1 MSTLGT
7 ITRRGL
13 ILGSVAMAGG
23 VAFGYYKYKQPL
35 PNPLPDALAR
45 GDLNAL
51 SAAQATPLNPYVLID
66 ASGVTIITPRT
77 ELGQGVQSTLAA
89 LVAEELDVAWDAI
102 RIEHGPPSAT
112 YYTDISASAA
122 APYDQSF
129 AANTMRQ
136 VMAVGGRFLGL
147 QVTGGSASSR
157 DAFVKMRVAGAAARY
172 ALIHA
177 AAKRWGVPA
186 QQLSTEDGWVLNTKT
201 NQRLP
206 YSALAMDAAQI
217 ELPDQPA
224 LKPSSQWRYVGRSMP
239 RKDMLSKCT
248 GTATFAIDMRL
259 PDMVYA
265 TVVSNPKRAGMNAFD
280 TTAAQQMRGV
290 LGVVPMPQ
298 GVAVV
303 ADNTWRAFQAA
314 QAIRFDWQAASYP
327 ATSAAMFDQ
336 LRGELKRLSPDA
348 VHRDVGDADA
358 ALSQAAGVL
367 DVEYRAP
374 HLAHAALEPISAVA
388 HFTGD
393 ALHVWTGNQIPTL
406 ARSIA
411 AKTVGLDPEQVHFH
425 VTIVGGSFGRR
436 TDVDYVVQVATI
448 AKAMAGKPVKLTWTR
463 EEDMRLDFYRPAA
476 LGQFKGVMSAA
487 GTPEAIRMDIVSA
500 SSTRSWGGRIGL
512 PFPGPDRMLAE
523 GAGDAPYLAPNH
535 KVSAYASELSVPV
548 GPWRSVGA
556 SYNGFF
562 HECFLDELAHSKG
575 VDPMAMRLAMSVSFP
590 HAQAVLTRLKALSNW
605 DTPLPK
611 GRARGVAMTLSFGSY
626 VGQVVEVQQTAKGI
640 KVEHVYCVADVGLAL
655 DPRNIEAQL
664 QSGIAYGLTAAMM
677 GEITFADGQAQQS
690 NFHDYPA
697 LRMHQM
703 PQVTVAI
710 LEGGE
715 GVQGIGEPGVP
726 PIKAALANAIYALT
740 GQRIREYPLNKHV
753 QFV

>member
-1 MSTLGT
+1 MSTVGT

-13 ILGSVAMAGG
+13 VLGSVAMAGG

-35 PNPLPDALAR
+35 PNPLPEALAQ
-45 GDLNAL
+45 GALHDLDP
-51 SAAQATPLNPYVLID
+51 SQTTPLNPYVLID
-66 ASGVTIITPRT
+66 ARGVTVITPRT

-89 LVAEELDVAWDAI
+89 LVAEELDVAWEDI

-122 APYDQSF
+122 APYDQSL

-147 QVTGGSASSR
+147 QITGGSASAR
-157 DAFVKMRVAGAAARY
+157 DAFVKMRVAGAAARH
-172 ALIHA
+172 ALVQA
-177 AAKRWGVPA
+177 AARRWGLPA
-186 QQLSTEDGWVLNTKT
+186 DQLSTKDGYVIQAKT
-201 NQRLP
+201 QNRLP
-206 YSALAMDAAQI
+206 YSALAADAARI
-217 ELPDQPA
+217 ELPEHPK
-224 LKPSSQWRYVGRSMP
+224 LKPANQWRYVGRSMP
-239 RKDMLSKCT
+239 RKDMLHKCT
-248 GTATFAIDMRL
+248 GTATFAIDIRL
-259 PDMVYA
+259 PNMVYA
-265 TVVSNPKRAGMNAFD
+265 TVVSNPKRAGMVSFD
-280 TTAAQQMRGV
+280 ATRAKAMRGV
-290 LGVVPMPQ
+290 LSVVPMNS
-298 GVAVV
+298 GIAIV

-314 QAIRFDWQAASYP
+314 RAVQCDWQAATYP
-327 ATSAAMFDQ
+327 ATSEAMFDQ
-336 LRGELKRLSPDA
+336 LRSELQTLSADA
-348 VHRDVGDADA
+348 VHRDIGNADQV
-358 ALSQAAGVL
+358 LSQASEVL

-388 HFTGD
+388 HFTGE
-393 ALHVWTGNQIPTL
+393 ALHIWTGNQIPTL
-406 ARSIA
+406 ARAIA
-411 AKTVGLDPEQVHFH
+411 AKTVGLEPEQVHFH
-425 VTIVGGSFGRR
+425 VTLVGGSFGRR

-448 AKAMAGKPVKLTWTR
+448 AKAVTGKPVKLTWTR

-476 LGQFKGVMSAA
+476 LGRFKGAMSAN

-512 PFPGPDRMLAE
+512 PLPGPDRMLAE
-523 GAGDAPYLAPNH
+523 GAGDAPYLAPHH

-562 HECFLDELAHSKG
+562 HECFLDELAHSKN
-575 VDPMAMRLAMSVSFP
+575 VDPMSMRLAMAESFP
-590 HAQAVLTRLKALSNW
+590 QARAVLVRLRELSEW
-605 DTPLPK
+605 DKVLPR
-611 GRARGVAMTLSFGSY
+611 GRARGLAMTLSFGSY
-626 VGQVVEVQQTAKGI
+626 VGQVVEVRQTGSGI
-640 KVEHVYCVADVGLAL
+640 KVEQVYCVADVGIAL

-710 LEGGE
+710 MESGG

-726 PIKAALANAIYALT
+726 PIKAALANAVFALT

-753 QFV
+753 TFV

>member
-1 MSTLGT
+1 MSTIGT

-35 PNPLPDALAR
+35 PNPLPDALAQ
-45 GDLNAL
+45 GSLAEL
-51 SAAQATPLNPYVLID
+51 QQAQAVSINPYVLID
-66 ASGVTIITPRT
+66 ARGVTIITPRT

-89 LVAEELDVAWDAI
+89 LVAEELDVAWEDI

-122 APYDQSF
+122 APYDQSM

-147 QVTGGSASSR
+147 QITGGSASAR

-172 ALIHA
+172 ALVQA
-177 AAKRWGVPA
+177 AAQRWGLPPN
-186 QQLSTEDGWVLNTKT
+186 QLSTQDGWVIHAKT
-201 NQRLP
+201 AQRLP
-206 YSALAMDAAQI
+206 YSALVAEAATI
-217 ELPDQPA
+217 ELPEHPT
-224 LKPSSQWRYVGRSMP
+224 LKPADQWRYVGRSMP

-248 GTATFAIDMRL
+248 GTATFAIDIRL

-265 TVVSNPKRAGMNAFD
+265 TVVSNPKRAGMISFD
-280 TTAAQQMRGV
+280 ATRAKAMRGV
-290 LGVVPMPQ
+290 LSVVPMSS
-298 GVAVV
+298 GIAIV

-314 QAIRFDWQAASYP
+314 RAVKCDWQTASYP
-327 ATSAAMFDQ
+327 ATSEAMFDQ
-336 LRGELKRLSPDA
+336 LRSELKTLSPDA
-348 VHRDVGDADA
+348 VHRDIGNADQV
-358 ALSQAAGVL
+358 LDQAPEVL

-388 HFTGD
+388 HFTGE
-393 ALHVWTGNQIPTL
+393 ALHIWTGNQIPTL
-406 ARSIA
+406 ARAIA
-411 AKTVGLDPEQVHFH
+411 AKTVGLEPEQVHFH
-425 VTIVGGSFGRR
+425 VTLVGGSFGRR

-448 AKAMAGKPVKLTWTR
+448 AKAVAGKPVKLTWTR

-476 LGQFKGVMSAA
+476 LGRFKGTMSAN

-512 PFPGPDRMLAE
+512 PLPGPDRMLAE
-523 GAGDAPYLAPNH
+523 GAGDAPYLAPHH

-562 HECFLDELAHSKG
+562 HECFLDELAHSKN
-575 VDPMAMRLAMSVSFP
+575 VDPMTMRLAMAESFP
-590 HAQAVLTRLKALSNW
+590 QARAVLVRLKALSGW

-611 GRARGVAMTLSFGSY
+611 GRARGLAMTLSFGSY
-626 VGQVVEVQQTAKGI
+626 VGQVAEITQTPAGIRVER
-640 KVEHVYCVADVGLAL
+640 VYCVADVGLAL

-664 QSGIAYGLTAAMM
+664 QSGIAYGLTAAIM
-677 GEITFADGQAQQS
+677 GEITFADGQVQQS

-703 PQVTVAI
+703 PQVSVDI
-710 LEGGE
+710 LEGGG

-726 PIKAALANAIYALT
+726 PIKAALANAVFALT
-740 GQRIREYPLNKHV
+740 GQRIREYPINKHV
-753 QFV
+753 TFV